1 MALLAVAWL
10 TAAVARAEIVDR
22 VVAVVDRQVI
32 TLTDVRVSLE
42 IGLVDARD
50 ETAALDALVVRA
62 LVLAEV
68 ERYAP
73 AEPQAEA
80 VESRLDALLSRLGPD
95 ALQAALRRAG
105 LDVER
110 LRILLRQDLLVE
122 SYLAQRFSVTAMP
135 TDEQV
140 EEYHRARRDTFVDT
154 AGVVLEP
161 EVALPIAR
169 ERLTAE
175 RRARLIDE
183 WIADLRRR
191 AQVRVYA
198 VRP

>member
-10 TAAVARAEIVDR
+10 TTAIARAEIVDR

-32 TLTDVRVSLE
+32 TLTDVRVALE

-50 ETAALDALVVRA
+50 ETAALNALVVRA

-140 EEYHRARRDTFVDT
+140 EEYHRARRDTFVDA

-198 VRP
+198 VQP